1 MKTFKNE
8 KGYALL
14 MVLMLI
20 LLFTVLGMGL
30 MATNMNSAKQFN
42 TKEEQVKAR
51 HQAEMG
57 VLHYQAQLISIVEEN
72 KNNEVVPCA
81 KFLNEVAVLSNDNN
95 SEYNVSKQDI
105 ECELS
110 EDVIKISIEST
121 GKYIDKEDK
130 IKAKFNIKN
139 SSRTNLEEGEL
150 PGPSDYNDDT
160 KVVEGGLTVE
170 NGFYSPTEDSLYV
183 KGDFKVQ
190 HGNSNGGNDILINR
204 NLFIDQNMS
213 IQNHACIVT
222 RGNLIVKGNIT
233 STNKVYIF
241 VYGDAYFKSNTYK
254 SSNNNFFVTGKVFEN
269 GKEVRNDF
277 EPVPSGY
284 LYNYHNGSD
293 SGNDKKTCPLPGSG
307 NPGKLS
313 GSWQIDE
320 NIDVDYFVN

>member
-30 MATNMNSAKQFN
+30 MATNMNSATQFN

-57 VLHYQAQLISIVEEN
+57 VLHYKAQLISIVEEN
-72 KNNEVVPCA
+72 KNKAEVPCA
-81 KFLNEVAVLSNDNN
+81 KFINDISVLSDDNN
-95 SEYNVSKQDI
+95 SEYSIREQDI
-105 ECELS
+105 DCELS
-110 EDVIKISIEST
+110 DDVIKLSIEST
-121 GKYIDKEDK
+121 GKYINKENK
-130 IKAKFNIKN
+130 IKAKFNIN
-139 SSRTNLEEGEL
+139 NISRTNIEEGEI
-150 PGPSDYNDDT
+150 PVPSDYNDET

-170 NGFYSPTEDSLYV
+170 NGYYSPSEDSLYV

-213 IQNHACIVT
+213 VHNHACIVT
-222 RGNLIVKGNIT
+222 RGNLVVKGNIT

-269 GKEVRNDF
+269 GVEVSNDF
-277 EPVPSGY
+277 EPVPPGY
-284 LYNYHNGSD
+284 LYNYQNGTAT
-293 SGNDKKTCPLPGSG
+293 GNDKKTCPLPGSG
-307 NPGKLS
+307 NTGELS

-320 NIDVDYFVN
+320 NIEVDYFIN